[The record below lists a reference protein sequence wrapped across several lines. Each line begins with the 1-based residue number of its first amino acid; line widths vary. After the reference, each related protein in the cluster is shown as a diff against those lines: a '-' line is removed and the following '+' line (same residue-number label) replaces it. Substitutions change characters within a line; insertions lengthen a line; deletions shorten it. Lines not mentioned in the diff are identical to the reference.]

1 MSKLRQK
8 SDFNLDAAK
17 VLLEQNLFAPSV
29 HCSYYSCFQLLKYTI
44 HDFFGEDYEKQ
55 ANNISTTKQ
64 KTHQYVINYITNK
77 LKTLAGSQESR
88 DFKRKINDLKQFR
101 IESDYEN
108 IEVSFDKG
116 NNAYEKAKEIR
127 LYIILNFNV

>member
-77 LKTLAGSQESR
+77 LKTLASSQESR

-108 IEVSFDKG
+108 IEVSM
-116 NNAYEKAKEIR
+116 AIYAKCTNTS
-127 LYIILNFNV
+127 L

>member
-77 LKTLAGSQESR
+77 LKTLASSQESR

-101 IESDYEN
+101 IEIGRASCRER
-108 IEVSFDKG
+108 V
-116 NNAYEKAKEIR
+116 
-127 LYIILNFNV
+127 

>member
-17 VLLEQNLFAPSV
+17 VLLEKNLFAPSV

-64 KTHQYVINYITNK
+64 KTHQYVINYIINK
-77 LKTLAGSQESR
+77 LKTFASIKESR

-127 LYIILNFNV
+127 LYIIHNFNV

>member
-17 VLLEQNLFAPSV
+17 VLLEKNLFAPSV

-77 LKTLAGSQESR
+77 LKTLASSQESR

-127 LYIILNFNV
+127 LYIIHNFNV